1 MNMRE
6 ISAHLEELYGMGVSA
21 EFISHVSESVL
32 QKVKAWQ
39 SRPCDTCYPVVF
51 FDAQRVKICSG
62 TGVKAMAVHLALGIR
77 NDGSRNVLGM
87 WFNENEAASYWA
99 SVFIEL
105 KNRGIEDILI
115 ACIDGLKGFP
125 EAIEAVYPNTQVQLC
140 VVHMVRNSMRFVSW
154 KDYKRVAAQLRTI
167 YQAATEQQ
175 ALEALEQFDTDWK
188 DKYPVIAEQWRR
200 HWDHLIT
207 MFNYPEDIRRVIYTT
222 NAIESVNS
230 VIRKATTRH
239 KMFPNDEA
247 ALKVVY
253 LAIDAASK
261 KWTMPIRNWRLAL
274 NRFSIEFGDRIT
286 KYL

>member
-1 MNMRE
+1 M
-6 ISAHLEELYGMGVSA
+6 
-21 EFISHVSESVL
+21 
-32 QKVKAWQ
+32 
-39 SRPCDTCYPVVF
+39 
-51 FDAQRVKICSG
+51 
-62 TGVKAMAVHLALGIR
+62 
-77 NDGSRNVLGM
+77 
-87 WFNENEAASYWA
+87 
-99 SVFIEL
+99 
-105 KNRGIEDILI
+105 I

-125 EAIEAVYPNTQVQLC
+125 EAIEAVYPKTQVQLC

-175 ALEALEQFDTDWK
+175 ALEALEQFDADWK
-188 DKYPVIAEQWRR
+188 DKYPVIAEQLHR

-230 VIRKATTRH
+230 VIR
-239 KMFPNDEA
+239 
-247 ALKVVY
+247 Y
-253 LAIDAASK
+253 LAIDTASK

>member
-1 MNMRE
+1 MR
-6 ISAHLEELYGMGVSA
+6 M
-21 EFISHVSESVL
+21 
-32 QKVKAWQ
+32 
-39 SRPCDTCYPVVF
+39 D
-51 FDAQRVKICSG
+51 
-62 TGVKAMAVHLALGIR
+62 
-77 NDGSRNVLGM
+77 
-87 WFNENEAASYWA
+87 
-99 SVFIEL
+99 
-105 KNRGIEDILI
+105 
-115 ACIDGLKGFP
+115 
-125 EAIEAVYPNTQVQLC
+125 
-140 VVHMVRNSMRFVSW
+140 
-154 KDYKRVAAQLRTI
+154 
-167 YQAATEQQ
+167 EQQ
-175 ALEALEQFDTDWK
+175 ALEALEQFDADWK

-222 NAIESVNS
+222 NAIESVNR

-253 LAIDAASK
+253 LAINAASK

>member
-1 MNMRE
+1 M
-6 ISAHLEELYGMGVSA
+6 
-21 EFISHVSESVL
+21 
-32 QKVKAWQ
+32 
-39 SRPCDTCYPVVF
+39 
-51 FDAQRVKICSG
+51 
-62 TGVKAMAVHLALGIR
+62 
-77 NDGSRNVLGM
+77 
-87 WFNENEAASYWA
+87 
-99 SVFIEL
+99 
-105 KNRGIEDILI
+105 I
-115 ACIDGLKGFP
+115 ACINGLKGFS

-154 KDYKRVAAQLRTI
+154 KDCKRVAAQLRTI

-175 ALEALEQFDTDWK
+175 ALEALEQFDADWK

-261 KWTMPIRNWRLAL
+261 KWTMPIRNWRLVLVLSLVTESPNISKWNLHKRIYNPVQLFIFAL
-274 NRFSIEFGDRIT
+274 LCSAE
-286 KYL
+286 L